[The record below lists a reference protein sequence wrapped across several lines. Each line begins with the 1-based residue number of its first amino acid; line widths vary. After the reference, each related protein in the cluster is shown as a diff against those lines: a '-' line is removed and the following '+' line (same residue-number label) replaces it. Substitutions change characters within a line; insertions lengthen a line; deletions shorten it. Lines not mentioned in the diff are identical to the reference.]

1 MSFSSHIRRHVQSNT
16 WIKPWVS
23 PTPLEKWSL
32 QCRSFSQYKAACLSL
47 FRVFSAALCD
57 CSYWFSCLAA
67 RLAKKSW
74 FGNFIGLEKEEQI
87 FVVIRDKPL
96 SSVKADIVH
105 AFLSVSIWCGLSLM
119 PLICTKHGSHWQS
132 CKDFTHTLILYTLLF
147 IHYFSF
153 LFISILLTR
162 GTLMDHTAFTNGS
175 LFLSS
180 PHPHPLS
187 PYTHVG
193 PRTSPAS

>member
-1 MSFSSHIRRHVQSNT
+1 M
-16 WIKPWVS
+16 
-23 PTPLEKWSL
+23 
-32 QCRSFSQYKAACLSL
+32 C
-47 FRVFSAALCD
+47 
-57 CSYWFSCLAA
+57 A

-105 AFLSVSIWCGLSLM
+105 AFLSVSIKSCLSLM
-119 PLICTKHGSHWQS
+119 SYNLHLFVGKKAWLSLAQLQGL
-132 CKDFTHTLILYTLLF
+132 THIVH
-147 IHYFSF
+147 ISF
-153 LFISILLTR
+153 LSLFQFSLYSCFA
-162 GTLMDHTAFTNGS
+162 HSQHVESHCS

-180 PHPHPLS
+180 PHPHLLS
-187 PYTHVG
+187 PCTHVG